1 MPIPGKYTVA
11 PIKKLSNVHDLAMMH
26 TPGVV
31 GPCSEIAKNP
41 EVAFMYTNKARTVAL
56 FSNGTSV
63 LGLGN
68 LGALASKPDLEGKAA
83 LYKRFSGVDCVDVC
97 VDTPDAETFT
107 NVVKVM
113 SPSFGA
119 INLEN
124 IKAPDC
130 FEIEA
135 SLKKKMS
142 IPVFHNDQHG
152 TAVIVLAALLNA
164 LEIKGKSIESVK
176 IVCNGAGAAGIACM
190 DLLIRAG
197 AVQRNCYLCD
207 TKGVIYKGRKEN
219 MNPQKE
225 ALANPIIGSDMT
237 FEEIADGA
245 DVLIGLSV
253 EGAFSLEVMRNLNI
267 DPIIFALANPDPEIN
282 PVKAKQ
288 LRPDCIAATS
298 SPEFDN

>member
-11 PIKKLSNVHDLAMMH
+11 PIKKLSNRHDLAMTH

-31 GPCSEIAKNP
+31 GPCNEIAKNP
-41 EVAFMYTNKARTVAL
+41 EVAFMYTNKARTIGL

-97 VDTPDAETFT
+97 VDTPDSETFI

-135 SLKKKMS
+135 TLKKQMP

-152 TAVIVLAALLNA
+152 TAVVVLAALHNA
-164 LEIKGKSIESVK
+164 LEIKGKSLDTVK

-190 DLLIRAG
+190 DLLI
-197 AVQRNCYLCD
+197 
-207 TKGVIYKGRKEN
+207 
-219 MNPQKE
+219 
-225 ALANPIIGSDMT
+225 
-237 FEEIADGA
+237 
-245 DVLIGLSV
+245 
-253 EGAFSLEVMRNLNI
+253 
-267 DPIIFALANPDPEIN
+267 
-282 PVKAKQ
+282 
-288 LRPDCIAATS
+288 
-298 SPEFDN
+298 

>member
-152 TAVIVLAALLNA
+152 TAVVVLAALLNA